1 MSIYDAQH
9 FIKEVKYEMTSIRQH
24 PNANVKYK
32 VQESI
37 EQPASGSPTNANV
50 KYNVSGSPLNANVLT
65 QRPFPL

>member
-24 PNANVKYK
+24 PNADEKYK

-37 EQPASGSPTNANV
+37 EQAASGNPLNANV
-50 KYNVSGSPLNANVLT
+50 KYNV
-65 QRPFPL
+65 